1 MVKAFAHPLR
11 LEILREL
18 GSRASPTELA
28 RQLGAPLGS
37 VSYHVRVLA
46 DLGALEL
53 VDQAPRR
60 GAIEHYYA
68 LAPGLRLEVLNPAL
82 DGKARE
88 ELLRAAD
95 AFRRRVDQIE
105 RESEARG
112 GVGTAEATVMLM
124 TYADVNGDVTPEAG

>member
-11 LEILREL
+11 LEILRRL
-18 GSRASPTELA
+18 GDRASPTELA
-28 RQLGAPLGS
+28 RKMGAPLGS

-46 DLGALEL
+46 DMGALQL

-68 LAPGLRLEVLNPAL
+68 LTPGLRMEVLSPAL
-82 DGKARE
+82 DEKARDD
-88 ELLRAAD
+88 LARAAD
-95 AFRRRVDQIE
+95 AFRRRIDQIE

-112 GVGTAEATVMLM
+112 DVGLAEATVMLV
-124 TYADVNGDVTPEAG
+124 TYPGVTPEGG

>member
-11 LEILREL
+11 LEILRRL
-18 GSRASPTELA
+18 GERASPTELA
-28 RQLGAPLGS
+28 RRMGAPLGS

-46 DLGALEL
+46 DLGALQL

-68 LAPGLRLEVLNPAL
+68 LTPGLRMEVLSPSL
-82 DGKARE
+82 DDRARE
-88 ELLRAAD
+88 DLTRAAD
-95 AFRRRVDQIE
+95 SFRRRVEQIE

-112 GVGTAEATVMLM
+112 AVGLAEATVMLM
-124 TYADVNGDVTPEAG
+124 TYPGVTPEAG

>member
-11 LEILREL
+11 LEILRRL
-18 GSRASPTELA
+18 GDRASPTELA
-28 RQLGAPLGS
+28 RQMGAPLGS

-46 DLGALEL
+46 DMGALRL
-53 VDQAPRR
+53 VHQAPRR

-68 LAPGLRLEVLNPAL
+68 LTPGLRMEVLSPAL
-82 DGKARE
+82 DEKARE
-88 ELLRAAD
+88 DLTRAAD

-112 GVGTAEATVMLM
+112 DVATAEATVMLM
-124 TYADVNGDVTPEAG
+124 TYPGVNEDRD

>member
-11 LEILREL
+11 LEILRSL
-18 GSRASPTELA
+18 GARASPTELA
-28 RQLGAPLGS
+28 RKLGAPLGS

-46 DLGALEL
+46 DMGALEL

-68 LAPGLRLEVLNPAL
+68 LVPGLRMEVLSPAL
-82 DGKARE
+82 DEKARD
-88 ELLRAAD
+88 ELARATD
-95 AFRRRVDQIE
+95 TFRRRIEQIE

-112 GVGTAEATVMLM
+112 AVGAAEATVMLM
-124 TYADVNGDVTPEAG
+124 TYLGVTPAAG